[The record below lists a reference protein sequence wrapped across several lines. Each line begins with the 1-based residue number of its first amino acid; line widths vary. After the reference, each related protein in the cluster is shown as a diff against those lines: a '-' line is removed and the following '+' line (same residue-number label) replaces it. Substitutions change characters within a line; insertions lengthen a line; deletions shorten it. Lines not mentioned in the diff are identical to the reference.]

1 MLKYILYVF
10 YIKFRKMNCML
21 EFNLVNIFLR
31 VVFKL
36 LFIIIFLFSEN
47 FKVVFYINNYRIR
60 FFLFCVYVI
69 NFFKFIC
76 RILYLCLLI
85 FFVLKYMEFDE
96 ENILLVENVFYEF
109 YKNLNN
115 FYFFLGFLKFC

>member
-85 FFVLKYMEFDE
+85 FFVLKCMEFDE